1 MEEEEEE
8 EDKKRKMVKRHIILR
23 KRATPKTVN
32 LPNGRSFVS
41 KWERISRK
49 QLPINIRINR
59 VRTIG
64 ARRNNRQICF
74 NLAREGFRKIKQKR
88 KAQQSGKGLGSN
100 LIKAGFDPGSKAL
113 GSEIGKKL
121 INKGIDSIPNV
132 SKFGTSK
139 IKNKTVN
146 HALNSEI
153 ADLVFNE
160 AQNRLKKKTTA
171 QTCLVK
177 KNGWNIKLSN

>member
-1 MEEEEEE
+1 
-8 EDKKRKMVKRHIILR
+8 MVKRHIILR
-23 KRATPKTVN
+23 KRANPKTVN

-49 QLPINIRINR
+49 QLPIKIRVNR

-64 ARRNNRQICF
+64 PRRNNHWIYF

-88 KAQQSGKGLGSN
+88 KAAARQQSGKGLGSDFAKIGLN
-100 LIKAGFDPGSKAL
+100 LGSKVL

-121 INKGIDSIPNV
+121 INKVIDSIPNIF
-132 SKFGTSK
+132 KFGAPK

-153 ADLVFNE
+153 ANLVVNE
-160 AQNRLKKKTTA
+160 AQKK
-171 QTCLVK
+171 VRK
-177 KNGWNIKLSN
+177 KYDSTDLFG